1 MPSCNRHCY
10 LFTVDQGE
18 VVLLHAPNTPSQR
31 LIPITADAYSRLD
44 TLAGVSNAPDAQGI
58 ILPNGRVRH
67 GSQLNVSCHSGFEL
81 AGSQPSTTTCTDG
94 VWSFRIKCIPA
105 SCRTRPPAA
114 RGARVRFYSL
124 QHNSRARYECFAG
137 RQLRVEKALRM
148 SALMTPPD
156 TVRDPLGTV
165 RCLHGHWMGTP
176 VYCEPITCPELTVEK
191 GIRVELKRIGAEGH
205 NDVARPTHGTL
216 AIFRCPP
223 GFHITGTPYSVCQV
237 GNWTPPVNPKCTE
250 TTHLVIPTEWLFRRP

>member
-1 MPSCNRHCY
+1 MWS
-10 LFTVDQGE
+10 GE
-18 VVLLHAPNTPSQR
+18 EPTCSNQTNTCFSPPYVPNTQILMEHSDNPLQ
-31 LIPITADAYSRLD
+31 A
-44 TLAGVSNAPDAQGI
+44 TLST
-58 ILPNGRVRH
+58 GRHDYR
-67 GSQLNVSCHSGFEL
+67 SGESIQI
-81 AGSQPSTTTCTDG
+81 A
-94 VWSFRIKCIPA
+94 CIPGYEDLKRHSVKA
-105 SCRTRPPAA
+105 TCVGSTWQLDELKCEPSCRTRPPAA

-137 RQLRVEKALRM
+137 RQLRVEKASRM

-165 RCLHGHWMGTP
+165 RCLHGHWMGTL

-205 NDVARPTHGTL
+205 NDVVQPTHGTL
-216 AIFRCPP
+216 AIFHCPP
-223 GFHITGTPYSVCQV
+223 LFHITGTPYSVCQV
-237 GNWTPPVNPKCTE
+237 GNWTPPVKATCTE